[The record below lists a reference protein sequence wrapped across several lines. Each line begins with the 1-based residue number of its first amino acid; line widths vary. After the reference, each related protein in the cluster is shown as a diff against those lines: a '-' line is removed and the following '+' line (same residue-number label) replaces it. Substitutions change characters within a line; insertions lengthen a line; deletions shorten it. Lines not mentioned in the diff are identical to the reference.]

1 MTPSIAAALRTATT
15 ADLLDV
21 LGEIL
26 EPSMNGPLGKSY
38 PEDADYE
45 AFMDECLPV
54 SRAYR
59 AACERLA
66 RTVERRAA

>member
-1 MTPSIAAALRTATT
+1 MNPLLATALRTATT

-45 AFMDECLPV
+45 AFMDECLAI
-54 SRAYR
+54 SKAYR
-59 AACERLA
+59 DAYERLA

>member
-1 MTPSIAAALRTATT
+1 MQPHIAAALRTATT

-26 EPSMNGPLGKSY
+26 EPSMNGPFDRELAN
-38 PEDADYE
+38 DVNYE
-45 AFMDECLPV
+45 TLMDELLPV
-54 SRAYR
+54 SKAYR
-59 AACERLA
+59 AVYERLA

>member
-1 MTPSIAAALRTATT
+1 MQPHIAAAIRTAST

-21 LGEIL
+21 LSEIL

-38 PEDADYE
+38 PEDRGYE
-45 AFMDECLPV
+45 AFMDECLLV
-54 SRAYR
+54 SKAYR
-59 AACERLA
+59 AAYERLA